1 MMDYSK
7 QAPRVP
13 FFCPLLWALG
23 VMGLPLAHWCLIA
36 KIEPFYT
43 PIYSYLWW
51 TFIFTVDFAVYLLR
65 KRSMLQE
72 RPREFLLLTLWSTP
86 GWLLFEVLNTRLQNW
101 WYVQV
106 PMEMIGLA
114 FPLLFSYATVLPG
127 IFEVTELV
135 QALLERLV
143 PGGRIRGRP
152 FQVTRAHVSIQ
163 MAAGG
168 LMLALML
175 LWPRDFFALAW
186 GFAFLLLDPFC
197 WKLKGR
203 SILGQIASA
212 DNTRLV
218 TLLVSGFLCG
228 GLWEAWNLGART
240 KWIYTVPFF
249 DELKLGEMPILGFLG
264 FPPFALECYAIV
276 NFINLF
282 RGGRSWE
289 LSREE
294 NRSLRGM
301 APRHAIMSW
310 GAVFFLTL
318 FSGALVFIST
328 QVSCSI
334 PLSHYYYGV
343 EFGYAGAEALQ
354 RAGADETHT
363 FLRLKAPPSGIPPE
377 KFEKLRELCIMAEIK
392 GMGLVHAAR
401 LRTLGIRTPADLTR
415 SHAPSLHDQ
424 IRLRYGEGIAP
435 HVEVIALWIGAAR
448 RMTGADRTED

>member
-1 MMDYSK
+1 MLDDNK

-13 FFCPLLWALG
+13 FFCRPLWALG
-23 VMGLPLAHWCLIA
+23 VMGLPLAHWCLFA

-43 PIYSYLWW
+43 PIYAYLWW
-51 TFIFTVDFAVYLLR
+51 PFIFTVDFMVFLVR

-86 GWLLFEVLNTRLQNW
+86 VWLFFEVLNIRMQNW

-106 PMEMIGLA
+106 PIGMNARSL
-114 FPLLFSYATVLPG
+114 PLLFSYATVLPG
-127 IFEVTELV
+127 IFEVAELV
-135 QALLERLV
+135 QGFIERLA

-152 FQVTRAHVSIQ
+152 FQVTRAHVSLQ
-163 MAAGG
+163 MGGGG

-175 LWPRDFFALAW
+175 LWPRDFYALAW
-186 GFAFLLLDPFC
+186 GFAFLLLDPLC

-218 TLLVSGFLCG
+218 ALLVSGFLCG

-249 DELKLGEMPILGFLG
+249 DELKLGEMPVLGFLG

-294 NRSLRGM
+294 NRRLRGM
-301 APRHAIMSW
+301 AARRAIVSW
-310 GAVFFLTL
+310 AATFCLTL
-318 FSGALVFIST
+318 VSAALVFAST

-363 FLRLKAPPSGIPPE
+363 FLKLKDPPSGISPE

-401 LRTLGIRTPADLTR
+401 LQTLGIRTPADLAR
-415 SHAPSLHDQ
+415 SHAPSIHNL

-435 HVEVIALWIGAAR
+435 PLEVIALWIRSAR
-448 RMTGADRTED
+448 RMTGETSCS